1 MSEHAKRMKRELV
14 MKGTILDVYKDTM
27 ELPNGKTE
35 EWDFVSHRKGAA
47 AVVAVREDGKLLMVR
62 QYRNALERMTLEIP
76 AGARDSVTED
86 TKVCAAR
93 ELEEETGYRSE
104 NLSFLLSLRTTVAFC
119 DEFIDVYKDTMELPN
134 GKTEEWDFVSHRKG
148 AAAVVAV
155 RADGKLLMVRQ
166 YRNALERMTLEIPA
180 GARDSVTEDTRVC
193 AARELEE
200 ETGYRS
206 ENLTFLLSLRTT
218 VAFCDEF
225 IDVYLARDLVKSAQ
239 HLDEGEAIDVE
250 AHDVDELCEM
260 IYAGKIQDSKTVSA
274 ILAYKNLLNKDSGKA

>member
-1 MSEHAKRMKRELV
+1 MSEHAKRIKRELV

-62 QYRNALERMTLEIP
+62 QYRNALERMTLEIL

-119 DEFIDVYKDTMELPN
+119 DEFIDVY
-134 GKTEEWDFVSHRKG
+134 
-148 AAAVVAV
+148 
-155 RADGKLLMVRQ
+155 
-166 YRNALERMTLEIPA
+166 
-180 GARDSVTEDTRVC
+180 
-193 AARELEE
+193 
-200 ETGYRS
+200 
-206 ENLTFLLSLRTT
+206 
-218 VAFCDEF
+218 
-225 IDVYLARDLVKSAQ
+225 LARDLVKSTQ

>member
-76 AGARDSVTED
+76 AGARDSVTEG
-86 TKVCAAR
+86 TK
-93 ELEEETGYRSE
+93 
-104 NLSFLLSLRTTVAFC
+104 
-119 DEFIDVYKDTMELPN
+119 
-134 GKTEEWDFVSHRKG
+134 
-148 AAAVVAV
+148 
-155 RADGKLLMVRQ
+155 
-166 YRNALERMTLEIPA
+166 
-180 GARDSVTEDTRVC
+180 VC

-206 ENLTFLLSLRTT
+206 ENLTFLISLRTT

-239 HLDEGEAIDVE
+239 HLDEGEEIQVE
-250 AHDVDELCEM
+250 AYALEELCDM
-260 IYAGKIQDSKTVSA
+260 IYQGRIQDSKTVSA
-274 ILAYKNLLNKDSGKA
+274 IMAYSNKIKK